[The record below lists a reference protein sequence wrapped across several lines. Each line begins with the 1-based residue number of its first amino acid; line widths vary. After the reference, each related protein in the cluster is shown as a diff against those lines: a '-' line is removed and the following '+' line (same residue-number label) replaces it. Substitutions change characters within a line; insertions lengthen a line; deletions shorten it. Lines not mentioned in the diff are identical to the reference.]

1 MPALNPEKKCK
12 SNCSKSNLPKIHK
25 KSLSPTEGSQPQ
37 ISIKSTKTSKSTR
50 YKSKMPALNPEKKSK
65 SNCSKSNLP
74 KIHKK
79 SLSPTERSQPQ
90 ISIKFT
96 RNKSKV
102 PAKKS
107 KSTRNK
113 SSLPAKKS
121 KSTRNESKMPAN
133 PEGRVTP
140 LLFFAPC
147 GIVPFFGKSY
157 PPFLLC
163 SMRSHAPF

>member
-1 MPALNPEKKCK
+1 
-12 SNCSKSNLPKIHK
+12 
-25 KSLSPTEGSQPQ
+25 
-37 ISIKSTKTSKSTR
+37 
-50 YKSKMPALNPEKKSK
+50 MPALNPEKKSK

-96 RNKSKV
+96 RNKSKM

-113 SSLPAKKS
+113 SNLPALNPAKMS

-140 LLFFAPC
+140 FLFFAPC
-147 GIVPFFGKSY
+147 GIVPHFGKSY
-157 PPFLLC
+157 PPFPSLL
-163 SMRSHAPF
+163 HAESCPILV

>member
-1 MPALNPEKKCK
+1 MPEIQKK
-12 SNCSKSNLPKIHK
+12 
-25 KSLSPTEGSQPQ
+25 
-37 ISIKSTKTSKSTR
+37 SKSTR
-50 YKSKMPALNPEKKSK
+50 YKS
-65 SNCSKSNLP
+65 NLP
-74 KIHKK
+74 KVHKN

-96 RNKSKV
+96 RNKSKM

-113 SSLPAKKS
+113 SNLPAKKS

-140 LLFFAPC
+140 PPLLCSMRNRAPFWEEL
-147 GIVPFFGKSY
+147 P

-163 SMRSHAPF
+163 PILV